1 MPVFAAVDI
10 GSNSVRLSIA
20 ELRSGRLVSL
30 HEDRE
35 VTRLGE
41 GVFRDGNLDPQA
53 MAHSLK
59 VLRRFHRTAQ
69 SFAVERTR
77 VVATSAMRDST
88 NARVFVEWV
97 RSATG
102 WRIEVISGLEEGRL
116 IHLGVVSHLRVRPA
130 ELLLMDLG
138 GGSCELTYSQKGHVK
153 EIVTLPL
160 GAVRLTQEF
169 LRHDPP
175 RKDEL
180 KRLREFINEEVANIP
195 RQLTQS
201 RVAVAVATSG
211 TAAALAQS
219 AHSLK
224 LARTDVSVNAVS
236 KLLERVAKLTQK
248 QRATIKGINSKRAE
262 IIVAGAAVFEQVLEA
277 CNTKGFRYSPLGL
290 RDGILQQMAAEYDQ
304 RTRSHQQL
312 ESDREDALVST
323 TRRYRVDMTN
333 AEHVRALALSF
344 FDQMRAVHGL
354 EKGFREWLAAAAL
367 LYEAGHYVNPVGRH
381 RHTYYIVSHSEL
393 FGFTPLQRQII
404 AVIARFQGK
413 SKPQLRDRLIK
424 VLPAQTRADVIKAI
438 AILRLARAL
447 NQGRRGAVHS
457 IKAVARGGD
466 ITIAVK
472 AGRAGADLEFWAAEK
487 EVAYFR
493 EVFGRE
499 LLFKL
504 A

>member
-20 ELRSGRLVSL
+20 ELRNGRLVPL
-30 HEDRE
+30 HQDRE

-53 MAHSLK
+53 MAHCLK
-59 VLRRFHRTAQ
+59 VLRRFHRTVQ
-69 SFAVERTR
+69 SYAVERIR
-77 VVATSAMRDST
+77 VVATSAMRDS
-88 NARVFVEWV
+88 NNSRVFTEWV

-102 WRIEVISGLEEGRL
+102 WKIEVISGLEEGRL
-116 IHLGVVSHLRVRPA
+116 IHLGVISHLRVRPPA
-130 ELLLMDLG
+130 LLLMDLG
-138 GGSCELTYSQKGHVK
+138 GGSCELTYSKQGHVA

-180 KRLREFINEEVANIP
+180 KRLREFIGEEVANIP

-201 RVAVAVATSG
+201 RVATALATSG
-211 TAAALAQS
+211 TAAALAEA

-224 LARTDVSVNAVS
+224 FSRTDISVNAVS
-236 KLLERVAKLTQK
+236 KLFERLAKLTHK

-262 IIVAGAAVFEQVLEA
+262 IIVAGAAVFDQVLRS
-277 CNTKGFRYSPLGL
+277 CGMKGFRYSSLGL
-290 RDGILQQMAAEYDQ
+290 RDGLLAQMAAEYDQ

-312 ESDREDALVST
+312 ESDREDALLT
-323 TRRYRVDMTN
+323 TSRRYRVDMGN
-333 AEHVRALALSF
+333 AEHVRSLALAF
-344 FDQMRAVHGL
+344 FDQTRAMHGL
-354 EKGFREWLAAAAL
+354 AKGFREWIGAAAML
-367 LYEAGHYVNPVGRH
+367 CEVGNYVNPVGRH

-393 FGFTPLQRQII
+393 FGFTPLQRQTI

-413 SKPQLRDRLIK
+413 SKAQLRDRLIK
-424 VLPAQTRADVIKAI
+424 VLPAQLRSEVIKAI

-447 NQGRRGAVHS
+447 NQGRRAAVHS
-457 IKAVARGGD
+457 IKATARGGD
-466 ITIAVK
+466 IIITTRAS
-472 AGRAGADLEFWAAEK
+472 RAGADLEFWAAEK